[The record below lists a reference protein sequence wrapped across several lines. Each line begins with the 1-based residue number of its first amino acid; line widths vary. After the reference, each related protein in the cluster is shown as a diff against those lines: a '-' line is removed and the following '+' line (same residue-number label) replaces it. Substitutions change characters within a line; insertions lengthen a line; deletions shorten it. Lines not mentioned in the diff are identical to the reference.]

1 MSCSPRDFPSTHP
14 LLQRCARLTP
24 PRRVRETRR
33 SFFANRIRCD
43 SIDRDA
49 SVDDE
54 GSPDAWLNRA
64 VARRQ
69 ETPWVDGIRC
79 RCPPAEQRAPFVCG
93 CTPEVS
99 GPSHETGRVR
109 LLTQRTALTT
119 ACADAAHRWFS
130 FLSSRRPA
138 WPSAPWSLPCPVTRA
153 CPKAGRPRF
162 GFPCDGSHASRP
174 SSRHA
179 LLTVVSGMPWQSRS
193 SRLQRGSPR

>member
-79 RCPPAEQRAPFVCG
+79 RCPPAEQRAPFVRG
-93 CTPEVS
+93 CVPKDVD
-99 GPSHETGRVR
+99 PSHDTGRVR
-109 LLTQRTALTT
+109 LLTQRAALTT
-119 ACADAAHRWFS
+119 AGTATAHRW
-130 FLSSRRPA
+130 LPLLRLKA
-138 WPSAPWSLPCPVTRA
+138 QGPSARFVFVCLCLIPIGIPLGQSGPGAMRI
-153 CPKAGRPRF
+153 PKGR
-162 GFPCDGSHASRP
+162 
-174 SSRHA
+174 
-179 LLTVVSGMPWQSRS
+179 L
-193 SRLQRGSPR
+193 